1 MATSSAATRT
11 VAPARVRPGILGGGL
26 SRGAGVV
33 LLGILLVLVG
43 LLSLAAGARDVEPA
57 QVIAALTGSGDPA
70 DQVIVRELRLPR
82 LFIGIA
88 VGSALGLAGMLMQ
101 GLTRNP
107 VADPGILGV
116 SAGSTLMVVIAIALL
131 GVTDASGYLWF
142 ALAGAALASALVFG
156 LGSMGRGRG
165 GPATLTL
172 AGAVMTALLTAVTT
186 TILVLDDATFERFR
200 FWEVGSLAGRDLEVL
215 TAVLPVILVGTV
227 VALLAGRALN
237 TLSLGSDLAT
247 ALGQR
252 VLAVRIAVAAAI
264 VLLAGAAVAAAGPIV
279 FVGLAVPHV
288 ARSLVG
294 PDYRWL
300 AIYCL
305 ILGPILLVAADTVGR
320 LVIRPGELQVGIV
333 TALVG
338 APLFIALVR
347 RRGLAEV

>member
-1 MATSSAATRT
+1 MACPG
-11 VAPARVRPGILGGGL
+11 APGL
-26 SRGAGVV
+26 I

-88 VGSALGLAGMLMQ
+88 VGSALALAGMLMQ

-131 GVTDASGYLWF
+131 GITDASGYLWF

-305 ILGPILLVAADTVGR
+305 IIGPILLVAADTVGR
-320 LVIRPGELQVGIV
+320 LVIRPGELQVEIV